1 MAKWRALVTVLQ
13 IEPLHPARSRRRKSE
28 KSAGRGRGFWLL
40 KGLLNMQQIVVHAG
54 FHKTWTTTIQ
64 SFLMEND
71 KHLWPYMALVM
82 PAHISEVIKFAT
94 THSVIGGPISCDK
107 LRLRMVEFLRS
118 LDIGKKRHLC
128 ISAEDLV
135 GLTQGCSG
143 KETYAGSPALMATAR
158 DALYE
163 VFGPD
168 LPITFY
174 LSTRNPDRWLRS
186 SYWQNLR
193 SLPLRMAYAT
203 FAETCPDAAN
213 FDPIIAQTREAL
225 GYTPLLPTA
234 MEDRRFMRLALPRQA
249 FVSSLCRLKPSTR
262 SLCRSR
268 TTPRQVPKSS
278 PKFLPSIAAA
288 LTVTRLTPAKRR
300 CSVDPTQPL
309 TIGLIPTP

>member
-1 MAKWRALVTVLQ
+1 
-13 IEPLHPARSRRRKSE
+13 
-28 KSAGRGRGFWLL
+28 
-40 KGLLNMQQIVVHAG
+40 
-54 FHKTWTTTIQ
+54 
-64 SFLMEND
+64 MEND

-234 MEDRRFMRLALPRQA
+234 MEDRRFMRFGPSTPSIRLFALPPETLDALTMPISHNASPSAEIIAEVLALNR
-249 FVSSLCRLKPSTR
+249 SGLNRDTLDTR
-262 SLCRSR
+262 
-268 TTPRQVPKSS
+268 K
-278 PKFLPSIAAA
+278 KA
-288 LTVTRLTPAKRR
+288 LL
-300 CSVDPTQPL
+300 
-309 TIGLIPTP
+309 G